1 MRSLADRVQEKFLRG
16 IPRRGWNLSAQ
27 GCEATLGIVSTTI
40 NPIGVVSRRSMSQSL
55 SSVFLH
61 IVFSTKERFPFFSD
75 EDVRRQVHAFLGGIA
90 KKLNCPPILIGG
102 VSDHVHILIQLGR
115 SVSQADLVKE
125 LKRGSNLWIQEHF
138 PQIAKFAWQAGY
150 GAFSVSASNVE
161 AVRTYIANQ
170 PEHHAKL
177 SFQDEFRAFLEK
189 HGVAFDE
196 RYVWD

>member
-1 MRSLADRVQEKFLRG
+1 
-16 IPRRGWNLSAQ
+16 
-27 GCEATLGIVSTTI
+27 
-40 NPIGVVSRRSMSQSL
+40 MSQSL

-61 IVFSTKERFPFFSD
+61 IVFSTKERFPFLSD

-90 KKLNCPPILIGG
+90 KKLNCPPIVIGG
-102 VSDHVHILIQLGR
+102 VSDHAHILIQLGR

-125 LKRGSNLWIQEHF
+125 LKRGSNLWIQERF

-161 AVRTYIANQ
+161 AVCSYIANQ
-170 PEHHAKL
+170 PEHHAKV

-189 HGVAFDE
+189 HGVPFDE

>member
-1 MRSLADRVQEKFLRG
+1 M
-16 IPRRGWNLSAQ
+16 P
-27 GCEATLGIVSTTI
+27 
-40 NPIGVVSRRSMSQSL
+40 QSL

-61 IVFSTKERFPFFSD
+61 IIFSTKDRFPFLSE

-90 KKLNCPPILIGG
+90 KRIHCPPILIGG
-102 VSDHVHILIQLGR
+102 VSDHVHILIKLGR

-125 LKRGSNLWIQEHF
+125 LKRGSNLWIQERF
-138 PQIAKFAWQAGY
+138 PDIEKFGWQAGY
-150 GAFSVSASNVE
+150 GAFSVSVSNVE
-161 AVRTYIANQ
+161 AARTYIANQ
-170 PEHHAKL
+170 AQHHAKV

>member
-1 MRSLADRVQEKFLRG
+1 
-16 IPRRGWNLSAQ
+16 
-27 GCEATLGIVSTTI
+27 
-40 NPIGVVSRRSMSQSL
+40 MSQSL

-61 IVFSTKERFPFFSD
+61 IVFSTKERFPFLSD
-75 EDVRRQVHAFLGGIA
+75 EDVRRQVHSFLGGIA
-90 KKLNCPPILIGG
+90 KNLNCPPILIGG

-115 SVSQADLVKE
+115 SVSQADLVKK
-125 LKRGSNLWIQEHF
+125 LKRGSNLWIQKRF

-161 AVRTYIANQ
+161 AVRRYIANQ
-170 PEHHAKL
+170 AEHHAKV

>member
-1 MRSLADRVQEKFLRG
+1 
-16 IPRRGWNLSAQ
+16 
-27 GCEATLGIVSTTI
+27 
-40 NPIGVVSRRSMSQSL
+40 MSQSL
-55 SSVFLH
+55 SSVVLH
-61 IVFSTKERFPFFSD
+61 IVFSTKERFPFLSD

-125 LKRGSNLWIQEHF
+125 LKRGSNLWIQVRF
-138 PQIAKFAWQAGY
+138 PHIAKFAWQAGY
-150 GAFSVSASNVE
+150 AAFSVSTSNVE
-161 AVRTYIANQ
+161 PVCAYIANQ
-170 PEHHAKL
+170 QEHHAKV

>member
-1 MRSLADRVQEKFLRG
+1 
-16 IPRRGWNLSAQ
+16 
-27 GCEATLGIVSTTI
+27 
-40 NPIGVVSRRSMSQSL
+40 MSQSL

-61 IVFSTKERFPFFSD
+61 IVFSTKERFPFLSD
-75 EDVRRQVHAFLGGIA
+75 EDVRRQVHAFLEGIA
-90 KKLNCPPILIGG
+90 KKLNCPPLLIGG

-125 LKRGSNLWIQEHF
+125 LKRGSNLWIQERF
-138 PQIAKFAWQAGY
+138 PHIAKFSWQAGY
-150 GAFSVSASNVE
+150 GAFSVSTSNVE

-170 PEHHAKL
+170 AEHHAKVA
-177 SFQDEFRAFLEK
+177 FQDEFRAFLEK

>member
-1 MRSLADRVQEKFLRG
+1 MMHAGCVRGNSPKGIKSPSPGLRG
-16 IPRRGWNLSAQ
+16 TSYPGYIASPRPTPTGLH
-27 GCEATLGIVSTTI
+27 
-40 NPIGVVSRRSMSQSL
+40 PMPQSL

-61 IVFSTKERFPFFSD
+61 IVFSTKERFPFLSD
-75 EDVRRQVHAFLGGIA
+75 AEVRGQVHAFLGGIA
-90 KKLNCPPILIGG
+90 KKLNCPPILVGG
-102 VSDHVHILIQLGR
+102 VADHVHILIHLGR

-125 LKRGSNLWIQEHF
+125 LKRGSNLWIHERF

-161 AVRTYIANQ
+161 AVRTYIENQ
-170 PEHHAKL
+170 PEHHAKV

-189 HGVAFDE
+189 HGVPFDE

>member
-1 MRSLADRVQEKFLRG
+1 M
-16 IPRRGWNLSAQ
+16 P
-27 GCEATLGIVSTTI
+27 
-40 NPIGVVSRRSMSQSL
+40 QSL
-55 SSVFLH
+55 SIVILH
-61 IVFSTKERFPFFSD
+61 IVFSTKDRFPFLSD

-90 KKLNCPPILIGG
+90 KKLDCQPILIGG
-102 VSDHVHILIQLGR
+102 VSDHVHILLQMGR

-125 LKRGSNLWIQEHF
+125 LKRGSNLWIQDRF
-138 PQIAKFAWQAGY
+138 PDIAKFAWQAGY

-170 PEHHAKL
+170 LEHHSKV

-196 RYVWD
+196 RYLWD

>member
-1 MRSLADRVQEKFLRG
+1 MA
-16 IPRRGWNLSAQ
+16 
-27 GCEATLGIVSTTI
+27 
-40 NPIGVVSRRSMSQSL
+40 QSL

-61 IVFSTKERFPFFSD
+61 IVFSTKERFPFLSD
-75 EDVRRQVHAFLGGIA
+75 QDVRRQVHAFLGGIA
-90 KKLNCPPILIGG
+90 KKLNCPPLLIGG
-102 VSDHVHILIQLGR
+102 VSDHVHILIQMGR

-125 LKRGSNLWIQEHF
+125 LKRGSNLWIKERF
-138 PQIAKFAWQAGY
+138 PDIPKFAWQAGY

-161 AVRTYIANQ
+161 TVRTYIANQ
-170 PEHHAKL
+170 LEHHAKI

>member
-1 MRSLADRVQEKFLRG
+1 MVEEVF
-16 IPRRGWNLSAQ
+16 
-27 GCEATLGIVSTTI
+27 
-40 NPIGVVSRRSMSQSL
+40 NPIGVESRSMSQSL

-61 IVFSTKERFPFFSD
+61 VVFSTKDRFPFLP
-75 EDVRRQVHAFLGGIA
+75 DVGVQGEVHAFLGGIA
-90 KKLNCPPILIGG
+90 KKMGCPPVLVGG

-125 LKRGSNLWIQEHF
+125 LKRGSNLWIQDRF
-138 PQIAKFAWQAGY
+138 PHIAKFSWQAGY

-170 PEHHAKL
+170 AKHHAKV
-177 SFQDEFRAFLEK
+177 SFQDEYRAFLEK
-189 HGVAFDE
+189 HGVDFDE